1 MKYIARYGAILLFAA
16 VCFAKPNFSGKWKMD
31 NAKSDFGPIPGP
43 QKMLRTVQH
52 DEPKIKIVNE
62 QAGAQGEIRTELN
75 YTTDGKEFTN
85 TSRGGES
92 KGTAS
97 WVGDS
102 LVVKT
107 KRTLQGSEIDQTDRW
122 TMSPDGKTMDISTT
136 LKTPQ
141 GEFEIKIAFEKQ

>member
-1 MKYIARYGAILLFAA
+1 MKYIARCGAILLFAM
-16 VCFAKPNFSGKWKMD
+16 VCFAKPNFSGKWQMD
-31 NAKSDFGPIPGP
+31 NAKSDFGPLPGP

-107 KRTLQGSEIDQTDRW
+107 KRTLQGAEVDQTDRW